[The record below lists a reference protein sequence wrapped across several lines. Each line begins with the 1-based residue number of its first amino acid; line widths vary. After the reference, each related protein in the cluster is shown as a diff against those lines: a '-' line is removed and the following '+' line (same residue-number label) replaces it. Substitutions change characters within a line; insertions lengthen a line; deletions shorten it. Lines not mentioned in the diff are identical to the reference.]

1 MCLRELLRLVIREST
16 RFDNKDS
23 APKAQIKLLK
33 FPEENLVF
41 SKVNIIVKSI
51 LSFSIYPNEN
61 KRFLR
66 RSNCRTTKWKNTE
79 INCETS
85 GGAPSQN

>member
-1 MCLRELLRLVIREST
+1 MCLRELLRLVTREST

-33 FPEENLVF
+33 FPEENLIF

-66 RSNCRTTKWKNTE
+66 RIAE
-79 INCETS
+79 PQS
-85 GGAPSQN
+85 GRIQK